1 MTNLDSILKSR
12 DITLQTKAV
21 VKTMIF
27 PLVMYGRASWTVK
40 KAEHLRIDAF
50 KLWCWR
56 RLLRVSWTARRPNQ
70 SILKKISPEYSLK
83 GLMLK
88 LQYFGHLMWRT
99 DSLKRPWCWERLK
112 AGGERDDRGWDGWI
126 ASLTQWT
133 WVWASSESWWWTG
146 KPLVLQSLGLQ
157 KSNTTERLNWRWE
170 RITRFQA
177 EEKEPMVQSK
187 KLENERRKKNEE
199 KTGNDQ
205 SLEENTPMG
214 WMA

>member
-1 MTNLDSILKSR
+1 MDVRVDYKESWVLKNWC
-12 DITLQTKAV
+12 
-21 VKTMIF
+21 F
-27 PLVMYGRASWTVK
+27 WTVVLERIL
-40 KAEHLRIDAF
+40 EHPLDCKEI
-50 KLWCWR
+50 K
-56 RLLRVSWTARRPNQ
+56 P
-70 SILKKISPEYSLK
+70 SIVKEISPEYSLK

-157 KSNTTERLNWRWE
+157 KSNTTERLNWTELNWRWE
-170 RITRFQA
+170 RITRFHA